1 MQIPTIQWLAI
12 IACSAENCHTS
23 EKDQKSRKEG
33 NSRAT
38 QEANERDE
46 ISSLSGLSS
55 EDEMKE
61 HDRLQVL
68 ATFNYMHSSL
78 YNIISPTVHPAEIV
92 FKFWFSFIAYDGT
105 G

>member
-78 YNIISPTVHPAEIV
+78 YNYQAEIV